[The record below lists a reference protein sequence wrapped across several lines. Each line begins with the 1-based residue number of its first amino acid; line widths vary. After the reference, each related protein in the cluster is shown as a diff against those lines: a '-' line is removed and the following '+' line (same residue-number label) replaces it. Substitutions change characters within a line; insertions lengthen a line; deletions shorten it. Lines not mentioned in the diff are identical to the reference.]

1 MAILLTHA
9 QSYVG
14 PGTVEVLHATG
25 AKLVVHDPAFSDPNK
40 AAEFLNRYPNCIV
53 LTAQTPAEIVAELES
68 KKISVTSVIHNNVL
82 GNTPKP
88 IENIQPDEF
97 QTSFDALYLFPVQLT
112 QFLLPIFKANKL
124 GSMVFVT
131 SARYLKPEPG
141 YALATS
147 IRSGT
152 TSFALALAAEVA
164 GDNIS
169 VNVVA
174 PNFLYSEA
182 YYPKAKYIDDPVG
195 QEYIRAQVPLGRL
208 GEPSEIGELI
218 AFLVSGKSNFVTGQ
232 VINFTGGW
240 PN

>member
-9 QSYVG
+9 QSYAG
-14 PGTVEVLHATG
+14 PGTVAVLLSTG
-25 AKLVVHDPAFSDPNK
+25 AQLVAHDPAFSDRNK
-40 AAEFLNRYPNCIV
+40 AAEFLESYPNCIA
-53 LTAQTPAEIVAELES
+53 LTAQSPAEIVAELDS
-68 KKISVTSVIHNNVL
+68 KNISVNSVIHNNVL
-82 GNTPKP
+82 SNTPKP
-88 IENIQPDEF
+88 IEQIESSEF
-97 QTSFDALYLFPVQLT
+97 QASFESLYLFPVQLT
-112 QFLLPIFKANKL
+112 QMLLPKLKANKL
-124 GSMVFVT
+124 GSMVFIT

-147 IRSGT
+147 IRAAT
-152 TSFALALAAEVA
+152 TTFALALAAEVA
-164 GDNIS
+164 VDNIS

-182 YYPKAKYIDDPVG
+182 YYPKAKYIDDPAG